1 MKTKT
6 LIATLVFALTGI
18 TSGIAQEMNW
28 GVKAGANYANL
39 ESNINSDPVF
49 GLHAG
54 LLAEM
59 KLSPNFSIQPELLY
73 SMEGAKAEINYNEE
87 DFFLE
92 SEQKIKLGYLNLP
105 VMMKY
110 FVTSGLSLQA
120 GPQLGYLLSAENEY
134 KISSRIDD
142 MEFNESGTED
152 IKDELKKISL
162 GLNFGLGYEFSN
174 NFLLQARYHLGLTD
188 ISDYEEDPEDFEG
201 ELDELKNSSF
211 QVSVGY
217 KF

>member
-6 LIATLVFALTGI
+6 LIAAVALTLTGI

-28 GVKAGANYANL
+28 GIKAGANYANL
-39 ESNINSDPVF
+39 KSDMDTDPVF
-49 GLHAG
+49 GIHAG
-54 LLAEM
+54 FLAEM
-59 KLSPNFSIQPELLY
+59 KLSSNFAIQPELLY
-73 SMEGAKAEINYNEE
+73 SMEGAKAEVNFNEE
-87 DFFLE
+87 DFFIE
-92 SEQKIKLGYLNLP
+92 SEQKVKLGYLNLP
-105 VMMKY
+105 VMLKY
-110 FVTSGLSLQA
+110 FVTPGFSFQA

-134 KISSRIDD
+134 TINSRIDD
-142 MEFNESGTED
+142 MELNESGTED

-174 NFLLQARYHLGLTD
+174 EFFLQARYHLGLTD
-188 ISDYEEDPEDFEG
+188 ISDYEEDADFEG
-201 ELDELKNSSF
+201 ELDELKNSGF